1 MQVLPIFMDDYMVIA
16 NLVAQ
21 QCIFPCE
28 NKIDLAKGGTR
39 YMKTIVTT
47 VSNMF
52 EEIFKDYATV
62 KTV

>member
-1 MQVLPIFMDDYMVIA
+1 MDDYMVIA
-16 NLVAQ
+16 CLIVQ

-28 NKIDLAKGGTR
+28 NKIDPAKGGTR

-62 KTV
+62 KTA